1 MKDYMQYY
9 AGSLTNID
17 KSEYEN
23 FLKEANERM
32 KTKRLE
38 KLHVS
43 VVPTLISKEFLAML
57 KKYNV
62 ITVELEVK
70 IANDFILK
78 KYKAGFVCDD
88 IKRASKLIKRNRMN
102 LGYQLMVG
110 FPDSTKIDEQ
120 DSAKQL
126 IKFKP
131 SLVRIYP
138 MLVIEGTELAEE
150 YKNNEYQPLT
160 LAQAIDRCKELIYI
174 FNKKKIKAITI
185 GNVNEN
191 NIKKEEKAEIKV
203 IAGPT
208 HKAFAQLVEDSIWYD
223 SIVGKIKKFNS
234 KAKEVKIEVHPSNV
248 NNVVGYERQNA
259 KKISEVYSVEIKVI
273 SNEKV
278 KPGRSEM
285 KILTVYED

>member
-9 AGSLTNID
+9 AGSLTNIE
-17 KSEYEN
+17 KSEYEK

-32 KTKRLE
+32 KAKRLE

-43 VVPTLISKEFLAML
+43 VVPTLISKEFLIML

-126 IKFKP
+126 IRFKP

-191 NIKKEEKAEIKV
+191 NIKKEEKTEIKV

>member
-9 AGSLTNID
+9 AGSLTNIE
-17 KSEYEN
+17 KSEYEK

-32 KTKRLE
+32 KAKRLE
-38 KLHVS
+38 KLHIS
-43 VVPTLISKEFLAML
+43 VVPTLISKEFLIML

-126 IKFKP
+126 IRFKP

-191 NIKKEEKAEIKV
+191 NIKKEEKTEIKV